1 MIPHTQ
7 LGNDDERVA
16 VKGIGALDNP
26 GNHDIPVVGQR
37 DSVYLGEALLPVPNR
52 LVVRIRRGDYVDMGE
67 LLPEFWA
74 PGEESSGKR
83 RSRKVTEIL
92 TWVRCFCTYS
102 AVRGAHSPEMLPEL
116 MAYLST
122 IVRVSQEFIGLA
134 WVRYDVGFRQQAAA
148 TRSQRWSVV
157 NPSLYASCFTGSAKS
172 SAPRCELCQATTHTE
187 RECAQQGDSDPDMQQ
202 RVKAMESVVL
212 ALSRQQP
219 RRAPAGPWR
228 PSGEVCRLF
237 NRNSCSYPRCRHT
250 HVCSSCGGNH
260 PVVSCPYEGARAQP
274 GPASGRFVTGPHH
287 KPY

>member
-1 MIPHTQ
+1 MVIQSSLLWAHFF
-7 LGNDDERVA
+7 LHYCKGDDLQWQGYPC
-16 VKGIGALDNP
+16 K
-26 GNHDIPVVGQR
+26 
-37 DSVYLGEALLPVPNR
+37 SY
-52 LVVRIRRGDYVDMGE
+52 DMD
-67 LLPEFWA
+67 
-74 PGEESSGKR
+74 
-83 RSRKVTEIL
+83 
-92 TWVRCFCTYS
+92 
-102 AVRGAHSPEMLPEL
+102 
-116 MAYLST
+116 
-122 IVRVSQEFIGLA
+122 Q
-134 WVRYDVGFRQQAAA
+134 
-148 TRSQRWSVV
+148 WSVV

-287 KPY
+287 KPYWQHLLIPDGNFQHCRCYLCIPW